1 MRIRRIPSK
10 GLVLSRLPAAQLRLL
25 TQIPVH
31 ADPSGSPGAEDRLYQ
46 SPVRTPLDDTE
57 DELVGDW
64 NDHVLPDLRSE
75 FARQLEC
82 VQADLR
88 TARREPPPRRSNP
101 AALQEEPPWDGTGND
116 QKPLGDADEEEED
129 DPDTGPPQPESPPDS
144 VAAETYALIIPHH
157 HVESWFG
164 ALNQARLVMQAR
176 YNFPELETLESI
188 VALLASEN
196 LKPYLT
202 SRFYTEMQGA
212 LLELGMDVEEEP

>member
-1 MRIRRIPSK
+1 MRIRRVPSK

-31 ADPSGSPGAEDRLYQ
+31 ADPSGSPDAEDRLYQ
-46 SPVRTPLDDTE
+46 SPVRTPLDDSE
-57 DELVGDW
+57 DELVDDW

-88 TARREPPPRRSNP
+88 TARREPPPQRSRP
-101 AALQEEPPWDGTGND
+101 STVQEEAPVDE
-116 QKPLGDADEEEED
+116 DEEGEEEPNSG
-129 DPDTGPPQPESPPDS
+129 PDSPPEA
-144 VAAETYALIIPHH
+144 VPPETYELIIPHQ

-212 LLELGMDVEEEP
+212 LLELGMDVPEDP